1 VPDLSLVQL
10 AKHPPRSV
18 ADLKSVRG
26 MPGVSDKQARA
37 LLEAVERA
45 RKLTDKELP
54 PGRRGERPDPQ
65 LDAVAGLLGV
75 VAGARAAD
83 HDISRT
89 YLARARQLTTLAAWW
104 LKRDGSP
111 PARLSPAY

>member
-37 LLEAVERA
+37 C
-45 RKLTDKELP
+45 
-54 PGRRGERPDPQ
+54 
-65 LDAVAGLLGV
+65 
-75 VAGARAAD
+75 
-83 HDISRT
+83 S
-89 YLARARQLTTLAAWW
+89 
-104 LKRDGSP
+104 KR
-111 PARLSPAY
+111 

>member
-1 VPDLSLVQL
+1 
-10 AKHPPRSV
+10 
-18 ADLKSVRG
+18 
-26 MPGVSDKQARA
+26 
-37 LLEAVERA
+37 
-45 RKLTDKELP
+45 LP

-89 YLARARQLTTLAAWW
+89 YLAAREQLTTLAAWW

-111 PARLSPAY
+111 PPDLALLTDWRRELLGQELLDLLDGKLHLAFDATPNMPAIKVVATD